1 MKNTIYV
8 LFAFV
13 GLISLSS
20 CKEAFDYGSAT
31 NFKTESFSD
40 FLWKKQPPV
49 EIEAVINTEFAECEG
64 LDKPLVLQLCDDD
77 AKAITPKVA
86 QLYVNGQKSDN
97 NTISID
103 PKSKK
108 KETEIKI
115 VLDKSL
121 TDETRTFSWN
131 LQVVDNPGLVRINDR
146 ASGKDPWITDTQV
159 YWKNQH
165 VANPLR
171 VGTDISLL
179 TILAIIAAWILLVQL
194 TISRFKSDQ
203 IRTIKFT
210 IEDSNPKCINSKNSS
225 LAGSKEIILTK
236 TSAKQGFLKMLFFGK
251 TSYVKL
257 DELPCEVRF
266 TPGRKKGQVVLDT
279 RHPGYKKNDFETYTE
294 GEKNEIKVLNSIV
307 EGTAMKI
314 EFNYKGR

>member
-31 NFKTESFSD
+31 NFKTESFND

-86 QLYVNGQKSDN
+86 QLYVNGQKSEN

-103 PKSKK
+103 PKSPQ

-115 VLDKSL
+115 VLDKSQ
-121 TDETRTFSWN
+121 TDKTRTFSWY
-131 LQVVDNPGLVRINDR
+131 LQVVDNPGLVRVNETTP
-146 ASGKDPWITDTQV
+146 GQDPWITGTMV
-159 YWKNQH
+159 NWRNNH
-165 VANPLR
+165 VSNPLS
-171 VGTDISLL
+171 V
-179 TILAIIAAWILLVQL
+179 ILRWILILIVSFLAAWYIIAHFVVNPSAAF
-194 TISRFKSDQ
+194 SRVSIQ
-203 IRTIKFT
+203 YP
-210 IEDSNPKCINSKNSS
+210 DSLYEIDVRMKGAYV
-225 LAGSKEIILTK
+225 LHLDSKEHDC
-236 TSAKQGFLKMLFFGK
+236 SAFHKFFIGYEA
-251 TSYVKL
+251 S
-257 DELPCEVRF
+257 EV
-266 TPGRKKGQVVLDT
+266 
-279 RHPGYKKNDFETYTE
+279 NDFWT
-294 GEKNEIKVLNSIV
+294 SP
-307 EGTAMKI
+307 MKI
-314 EFNYKGR
+314 KTGSRRNVIKIIGSGPYEIEPDDLVRKEPITITNENGQKATIITS

>member
-31 NFKTESFSD
+31 NFKTESFND

-115 VLDKSL
+115 VLDKSQ

-146 ASGKDPWITDTQV
+146 ATGKDPWIADTQV

-165 VANPLR
+165 VAN
-171 VGTDISLL
+171 SLEVAFWTVL
-179 TILAIIAAWILLVQL
+179 ATLLGIFILAIFLCRMNNPAFKVSKLFL
-194 TISRFKSDQ
+194 TGDTMKTVTLRGAGKVVFSNVSKSQSFIKDIFFRKAVFVKNEFFSAGDVVVTPKFRIQTDSGRRNGVRISAKNYS
-203 IRTIKFT
+203 I
-210 IEDSNPKCINSKNSS
+210 DSNVIAKDDSMDITNIDTQQVIN
-225 LAGSKEIILTK
+225 
-236 TSAKQGFLKMLFFGK
+236 
-251 TSYVKL
+251 
-257 DELPCEVRF
+257 
-266 TPGRKKGQVVLDT
+266 
-279 RHPGYKKNDFETYTE
+279 
-294 GEKNEIKVLNSIV
+294 IKIQ
-307 EGTAMKI
+307 
-314 EFNYKGR
+314 